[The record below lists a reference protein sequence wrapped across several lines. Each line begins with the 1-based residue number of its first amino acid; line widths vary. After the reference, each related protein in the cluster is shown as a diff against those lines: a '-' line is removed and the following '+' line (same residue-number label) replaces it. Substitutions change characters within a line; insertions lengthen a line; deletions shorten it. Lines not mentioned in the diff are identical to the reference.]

1 MFFASAYPNSAISAG
16 AMMAIAF
23 VVVCTLAIWLVM
35 VNLAGRESGKK
46 NVRQP
51 ASPIRAVAE
60 PDEAAEDEHSEAG
73 PAAAGHQH
81 EAAA

>member
-16 AMMAIAF
+16 AMTAIAL

-35 VNLAGRESGKK
+35 VNLAGRDSGNK
-46 NVRQP
+46 VRRP
-51 ASPIRAVAE
+51 AKPIGAVAE
-60 PDEAAEDEHSEAG
+60 PDEPAEDEHSEPG
-73 PAAAGHQH
+73 PAPAGHRH

>member
-35 VNLAGRESGKK
+35 VYLAGRESGKK

-51 ASPIRAVAE
+51 ASPIGVVAE
-60 PDEAAEDEHSEAG
+60 PDGAAEDEHSEAR
-73 PAAAGHQH
+73 PAPAGHQH